1 MEEIDIMELLSFVKD
16 KIGMVISVT
25 AIVCI
30 LGCIYGLI
38 LQTPMY
44 KSYTTVILNSNET
57 TSITQSDIT
66 LNKNLVDTYTE
77 VVKSRKVLV
86 KVIEELSL
94 DISYEQLASKITV
107 TDVNDTQIIKIT
119 VSDKDSAKAMDI
131 ANVTAKHFSAI
142 IKDLYNMNNVDI
154 LDEAIQSGNPY
165 NINVLKQA
173 ITYLAIGLVIA
184 LGIVFLIYYFDR
196 TIKSVE
202 QVEQKIKLPIL
213 GSVQDMNRG
222 VKRK

>member
-1 MEEIDIMELLSFVKD
+1 MEEIDLMELFSFIKG
-16 KIGMVISVT
+16 KIGMIISIT

-30 LGCIYGLI
+30 IGCVYGLV

-57 TSITQSDIT
+57 TITQTDIN

-86 KVIEELSL
+86 KVIDELNL
-94 DISYEQLASKITV
+94 DMSYEKLASKITV
-107 TDVNDTQIIKIT
+107 TAVKDTQIIKIT
-119 VSDKDSAKAMDI
+119 VSDKDSVKAKDI
-131 ANVTAKHFSAI
+131 ANVIAKHFSVI
-142 IKDLYNMNNVDI
+142 IQDLYNMNNVDI
-154 LDEAIQSGNPY
+154 LDEAIQSNVPY
-165 NINVLKQA
+165 NINILKQT
-173 ITYLAIGLVIA
+173 ITYFAIGLVLA

-202 QVEQKIKLPIL
+202 QVEQKLKLPIL
-213 GSVQDMNRG
+213 GSVQEIDKG
-222 VKRK
+222 GKKK

>member
-30 LGCIYGLI
+30 LGCVYGLL

-57 TSITQSDIT
+57 TITQNDIT

-86 KVIEELSL
+86 KVIEELNL
-94 DISYEQLASKITV
+94 DMSYEQLASKITV

-119 VSDKDSAKAMDI
+119 VADKDAAKAKDI
-131 ANVTAKHFSAI
+131 ANVIAKHFSDI

-154 LDEAIQSGNPY
+154 LDEAIQSSNPY

-184 LGIVFLIYYFDR
+184 LVIVFLIYYFDR